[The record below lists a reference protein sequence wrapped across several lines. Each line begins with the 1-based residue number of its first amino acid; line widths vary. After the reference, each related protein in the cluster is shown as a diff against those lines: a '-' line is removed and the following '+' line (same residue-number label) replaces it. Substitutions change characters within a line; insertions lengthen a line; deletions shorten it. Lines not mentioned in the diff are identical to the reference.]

1 MFKSEPTLRSLLTKV
16 KDRSSNCRLRSIMHL
31 RDQGTRLKE
40 HKDACVKC
48 HTDKSAI
55 AEHAWTND
63 HPINWAKTKILQR
76 ANGTMELVMKEALS
90 IRTTPED
97 ARFNRD
103 SGYELP
109 DCWIA
114 TYRKLKGGA
123 SLSSA
128 HRARTNARAPRSGMR
143 TNQN

>member
-1 MFKSEPTLRSLLTKV
+1 MPCTCGKVYIGETK
-16 KDRSSNCRLRSIMHL
+16 RRL
-31 RDQGTRLKE
+31 GTRIKE
-40 HKDACVKC
+40 HKDACVKY
-48 HTDKSAI
+48 HTEKSAI

-63 HPINWAKTKILQR
+63 HPINWAETNILQR
-76 ANGTMELVMKEALS
+76 ANRAMELVLKESLS

-97 ARFNRD
+97 AHFNRD
-103 SGYELP
+103 RGYELP

-114 TYRKLKGGA
+114 TYKKLKGGA

-128 HRARTNARAPRSGMR
+128 HSARPNARGARSGMR

>member
-1 MFKSEPTLRSLLTKV
+1 M
-16 KDRSSNCRLRSIMHL
+16 
-31 RDQGTRLKE
+31 
-40 HKDACVKC
+40 KC
-48 HTDKSAI
+48 FTDKSAI

-63 HPINWAKTKILQR
+63 HPTNWADMKILQR
-76 ANGTMELVMKEALS
+76 ANRAMELVLKESLS
-90 IRTTPED
+90 IRTTPKD

-114 TYRKLKGGA
+114 TYKKLKGGA

-128 HRARTNARAPRSGMR
+128 HGARTIARGARSGMR
-143 TNQN
+143 TNQT